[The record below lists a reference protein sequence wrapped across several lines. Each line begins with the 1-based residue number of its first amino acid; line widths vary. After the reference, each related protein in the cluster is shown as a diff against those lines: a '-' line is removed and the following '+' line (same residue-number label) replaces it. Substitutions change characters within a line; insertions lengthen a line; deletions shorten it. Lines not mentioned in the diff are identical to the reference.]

1 MIKKINKKNKSLEEY
16 VHDFIVE
23 IRKPTYMNPFKT
35 PVDPDL
41 VPHYYAVIKNP
52 MDLST
57 LTQKFKEGKYT
68 LLSEVKNDFQ
78 LMIDNCETFNPVGTW
93 IRPLCDKFKA
103 NFEKSWGKLIETLER
118 KGVDPNKKMEKMPDF
133 EENKSITESQQNL
146 LLAENLGLRTR
157 NQISIIKDSLNES
170 MENSNHNVNS
180 NMSTFVN
187 NSAVLNETNVSF
199 LGESFKD
206 SLVISEKPKPI
217 IPPKP
222 LITPEKNSE
231 KSLNVQEKI
240 IQKPII
246 TPEKNNPKP
255 PIAQERPLLPWETLK
270 FEENTIKEEELAM
283 ENEERIKKKEQKPLK
298 IEEKQPVNVP
308 KESEPNEKLPSI
320 RIKLD
325 PIPNPQ
331 MEIEPPKKPER
342 EEKLSHI
349 SLKIKEEK
357 VEVNEKAIVEEE
369 EFLPDLH
376 ISLDIHSITT
386 KFREYAEHKL
396 RKYKKNIL
404 KSIGKLHYI
413 FTNIHDQDQSLDFLN
428 EMEVIKSSKSIDYN
442 MICVSLMK
450 IMIWLRKNSSKINE
464 AKTTKRIL
472 AYFSFILKALRRV
485 NAISKKSKAMGMI
498 VAEETFIAQ
507 DMGLIYFREN
517 LNRIQAIYSTPTKI
531 SEPPQLTSSNSIKI
545 TLPLPKF
552 KVPKE
557 KQEIEDPIP
566 KVIKKPLPEKTPTF
580 SSPSTK
586 IVLNKDM
593 SKVKNISIEKPAEN
607 KADRLYS
614 WAAVINSKINDK
626 IEGYFNA
633 RLNQH
638 TINQNSKNK
647 QEPLKLEKK
656 ETSLEIQLKSN
667 RRFSEE
673 TSMFEE
679 RKTPIE
685 INFARNNK
693 TFQKTNVFME
703 DEFENFAEDLPTEII
718 AYGNDI
724 PVNQPNKIQK
734 FNEILIRKT
743 FKFKNPFWTL
753 KMEDEYVAKSLAAST
768 KITIDEMNIY
778 SLFKEIDE
786 KERNILEETTK
797 HLKKSNNEKLK
808 YTKYERIV
816 DKSSK
821 SFLEISQ
828 EVSLDKIMS
837 ISMKIRS
844 ENFTLEIANK
854 LETSSFDLFVDLKRI
869 QKINELN
876 LVENAH
882 WLNYDVLSSKLM
894 KHKLFDALLN
904 QLIKASKFQVERE
917 GGIYYCIDRIPNE
930 NNGCTLSIWTAVERL
945 NNLKLKVDDF
955 VIF

>member
-41 VPHYYAVIKNP
+41 VPHYYTVIKNP

-57 LTQKFKEGKYT
+57 LTQKFKEGKYIF
-68 LLSEVKNDFQ
+68 LSEVKNDFQ
-78 LMIDNCETFNPVGTW
+78 LMIENCEAFNPPGTW

-118 KGVDPNKKMEKMPDF
+118 KGVNPNKKMEKMPDF
-133 EENKSITESQQNL
+133 EENKSMSESQQNL

-180 NMSTFVN
+180 NMSAFVN
-187 NSAVLNETNVSF
+187 SNTVLNETNVSF
-199 LGESFKD
+199 LGETFKD
-206 SLVISEKPKPI
+206 SLVITEKPKPI

-231 KSLNVQEKI
+231 KSLIVQEKI
-240 IQKPII
+240 IQKPVI
-246 TPEKNNPKP
+246 TPDKNIPKP
-255 PIAQERPLLPWETLK
+255 TAITQERPLLPWETLK
-270 FEENTIKEEELAM
+270 FEENTIKEEEMAM
-283 ENEERIKKKEQKPLK
+283 ENEERIKKKVMK
-298 IEEKQPVNVP
+298 IEEKPPVNIS
-308 KESEPNEKLPSI
+308 KESELNEKLPPI

-325 PIPNPQ
+325 PLPSTQ
-331 MEIEPPKKPER
+331 MEIEPPKKPESD
-342 EEKLSHI
+342 EKISHI
-349 SLKIKEEK
+349 SLKIIKEEK
-357 VEVNEKAIVEEE
+357 VEVNEKIIMEEE
-369 EFLPDLH
+369 EEILPDLH
-376 ISLDIHSITT
+376 ITLDVHLITN
-386 KFREYAEHKL
+386 KFRECAEHKL

-413 FTNIHDQDQSLDFLN
+413 FTNAELTHDQDQSLDFIN
-428 EMEVIKSSKSIDYN
+428 EMEVIKTAKTIDYN
-442 MICVSLMK
+442 MICLCLMK
-450 IMIWLRKNSSKINE
+450 TMIWFRKNSSKIKE
-464 AKTTKRIL
+464 VKTTKRIL

-485 NAISKKSKAMGMI
+485 NGISKKAKAMGMLLT
-498 VAEETFIAQ
+498 EEVFIAQ
-507 DMGLIYFREN
+507 DMGLIYFKEN
-517 LNRIQAIYSTPTKI
+517 LSKIQAIYSTPTKI

-545 TLPLPKF
+545 TLPKF
-552 KVPKE
+552 KIPKE
-557 KQEIEDPIP
+557 KQEIEEP
-566 KVIKKPLPEKTPTF
+566 IKKHIPEKTPTF

-593 SKVKNISIEKPAEN
+593 NKVKNISIEKPAEH

-614 WAAVINSKINDK
+614 WAAVINSKIHDK

-638 TINQNSKNK
+638 AINQNSKNT

-656 ETSLEIQLKSN
+656 ETSLEIQLKNN

-679 RKTPIE
+679 RKTPLE
-685 INFARNNK
+685 IKIARNNK
-693 TFQKTNVFME
+693 SFQKSNVFME
-703 DEFENFAEDLPTEII
+703 EDFETFAEDFPTEII
-718 AYGNDI
+718 SYGSNI
-724 PVNQPNKIQK
+724 PINQPNKVQK
-734 FNEILIRKT
+734 FNEIVIKKT
-743 FKFKNPFWTL
+743 FKFKNPFWAL
-753 KMEDEYVAKSLAAST
+753 KEEDENAAKSLTSS

-786 KERNILEETTK
+786 KERNLLEETTK

-837 ISMKIRS
+837 ICMKIRS
-844 ENFTLEIANK
+844 DSFTLEVANK

-894 KHKLFDALLN
+894 KHRLFDALLN

-930 NNGCTLSIWTAVERL
+930 NNGCTLSIWTAVEKL

>member
-41 VPHYYAVIKNP
+41 VPHYYTVIKNP

-57 LTQKFKEGKYT
+57 LTQKFKEGKYIF
-68 LLSEVKNDFQ
+68 LSEVKNDFQ
-78 LMIDNCETFNPVGTW
+78 LMIENCEAFNPPGTW

-118 KGVDPNKKMEKMPDF
+118 KGVDPNKKMEKMPDL
-133 EENKSITESQQNL
+133 EENKSMSESQQNL

-180 NMSTFVN
+180 NMSAFF
-187 NSAVLNETNVSF
+187 NSNAILNETNVSF

-206 SLVISEKPKPI
+206 SLVISEKLKPI

-231 KSLNVQEKI
+231 KSLVVQEKI
-240 IQKPII
+240 IQKPVI

-255 PIAQERPLLPWETLK
+255 PAITQERPLLPWETLK
-270 FEENTIKEEELAM
+270 FEENTIKEEEMAM

-298 IEEKQPVNVP
+298 IEEKPPVMNVP
-308 KESEPNEKLPSI
+308 KELELNEKLPPI

-325 PIPNPQ
+325 PLPSTQ
-331 MEIEPPKKPER
+331 MEIEPPKKPEK
-342 EEKLSHI
+342 EEIISHI

-357 VEVNEKAIVEEE
+357 VEVNEKIIMEEE
-369 EFLPDLH
+369 EQENLPDLH
-376 ISLDIHSITT
+376 INLDVHLITI

-413 FTNIHDQDQSLDFLN
+413 FTNIEPIHDQDQSLDFLK
-428 EMEVIKSSKSIDYN
+428 EMEVIKSAKTIDYN
-442 MICVSLMK
+442 MICLSLMK
-450 IMIWLRKNSSKINE
+450 TMIWFRKNSSKIKE
-464 AKTTKRIL
+464 VKTTKRIL

-485 NAISKKSKAMGMI
+485 NTISKKAKAMGMHLI
-498 VAEETFIAQ
+498 EDVFIAQ

-517 LNRIQAIYSTPTKI
+517 LSRIQAIYSTPTKI
-531 SEPPQLTSSNSIKI
+531 AEPPQLSTSNSIKI
-545 TLPLPKF
+545 TLPKF
-552 KVPKE
+552 KIPKE
-557 KQEIEDPIP
+557 KEIEESIP
-566 KVIKKPLPEKTPTF
+566 KVIKKPVPEKTPTF

-607 KADRLYS
+607 KTDRLYS
-614 WAAVINSKINDK
+614 WAAVINSKIHDK

-638 TINQNSKNK
+638 TINQNSKNT

-656 ETSLEIQLKSN
+656 ETSLEIQLKNN

-679 RKTPIE
+679 RKTPLE
-685 INFARNNK
+685 IKIARNNK
-693 TFQKTNVFME
+693 SFQKSNVFME
-703 DEFENFAEDLPTEII
+703 EDFETFAEDFPTEII
-718 AYGNDI
+718 SYGSNI
-724 PVNQPNKIQK
+724 PINQPNKIHN

-743 FKFKNPFWTL
+743 FKFKNPFWAL
-753 KMEDEYVAKSLAAST
+753 KVEDENATKSLASS

-786 KERNILEETTK
+786 KERNLLEETTK
-797 HLKKSNNEKLK
+797 NLKKSNNEKLK

-844 ENFTLEIANK
+844 ESFTLEVANK

-882 WLNYDVLSSKLM
+882 LLNYDVLSSKLM

-917 GGIYYCIDRIPNE
+917 GGIY
-930 NNGCTLSIWTAVERL
+930 
-945 NNLKLKVDDF
+945 
-955 VIF
+955 